1 VYSVGKHCYHTTY
14 FCFLVQIPPH
24 LPLLSRTH
32 DFPFKPYLKRMA
44 LPSISLHSSYN
55 TRDWI
60 LCLHKTTDQ
69 IVVFYVVSFDLLSA
83 SVCIAKWIEYSITS
97 FLLQGLQHTPCCTTA
112 GCCITGSASFG
123 SDGTDGPRGPQD
135 VPAFS
140 SPRCTRRPLQT
151 ATNPGGKYH
160 EC

>member
-1 VYSVGKHCYHTTY
+1 LGNICYHTTY

-24 LPLLSRTH
+24 LPLLSSTYCV
-32 DFPFKPYLKRMA
+32 PFKPDLNRIVS
-44 LPSISLHSSYN
+44 PSISLHSSYI

-60 LCLHKTTDQ
+60 LCPHKTADQ
-69 IVVFYVVSFDLLSA
+69 VVVLYVVSFDLSA
-83 SVCIAKWIEYSITS
+83 SVCIAKWIEYSIPS
-97 FLLQGLQHTPCCTTA
+97 FLSQGLQHTPCCTTA
-112 GCCITGSASFG
+112 GCCITGSTSFG

-135 VPAFS
+135 IPAFS
-140 SPRCTRRPLQT
+140 SPRCLRRPQQT